1 MMDIDLDRVKIE
13 TELPIIARIKDDLY
27 PYEGY
32 DHIRQTARAI
42 AENEEGKLGFLHIV
56 GEDLFGMRDHLESC
70 GGGIEEGEGI
80 YEALLREI
88 QEEMGYEVKEVEM
101 LGCILDAYN
110 LIGRI
115 TLSTYG
121 HVLLDTKH
129 PIQKHRTEEEEI
141 LINEIVWL
149 DPLEA
154 LDWLENRHPHKVDQV
169 VQRRDAA
176 ALRYYL
182 QIKGLI

>member
-80 YEALLREI
+80 CEALLREI
-88 QEEMGYEVKEVEM
+88 QEEMNTCPRKASPSGAFCYWKRV
-101 LGCILDAYN
+101 
-110 LIGRI
+110 
-115 TLSTYG
+115 
-121 HVLLDTKH
+121 
-129 PIQKHRTEEEEI
+129 
-141 LINEIVWL
+141 
-149 DPLEA
+149 
-154 LDWLENRHPHKVDQV
+154 
-169 VQRRDAA
+169 
-176 ALRYYL
+176 
-182 QIKGLI
+182 